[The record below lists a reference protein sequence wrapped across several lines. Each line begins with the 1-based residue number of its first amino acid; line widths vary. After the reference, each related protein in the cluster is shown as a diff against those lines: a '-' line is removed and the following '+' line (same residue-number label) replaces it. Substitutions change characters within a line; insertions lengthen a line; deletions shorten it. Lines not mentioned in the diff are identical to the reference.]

1 MKRILIFTAG
11 FGEGHNTAA
20 RNVRDAIEFLGEDD
34 AQVDIVDLF
43 DSCYGRFNELM
54 RQAYI
59 TAINRT
65 PKLWQ
70 GIYNLLD
77 NTHLVEANID
87 SLVRMKKA
95 MEELLIE
102 GQPDVV
108 ISTYPIYNFLIE
120 EIYKGRPR
128 HFTQITVVT
137 DSISVNS
144 LWYRAASDYYLVP
157 NDDTAHVLSE
167 AGVDTAKIK
176 VFGFPVQLEFAR
188 PSEEYKLPDLAAGDS
203 PRLLYLINSGKKKAP
218 SVIEKLLEHDNWELT
233 IAVGRDEKLRQ
244 LAVKITAGCDDR
256 VRIIGWTNQMPKLMM
271 THHLLITKA
280 GGATVQEAVA
290 GKIPLIINQV
300 VPGQEEGNYEL
311 IRRSNAGA
319 LAEKP
324 KEIITWAE
332 RAFENSGQLCQ
343 TWRKN
348 ISAISQPDSSLQI
361 ARFILDLAVP
371 TNVPATPGDILH
383 AQNDRRESPPSLHPH
398 SDTPVSQRRLL
409 LCDLHTH
416 TTFSDGKLTI
426 SEMVDFYGQRGFD
439 ALCITDHLCDPKR
452 LLGKLVNLTGL
463 VIPPGELNDYFAAI
477 EKEKNRAWKKYGL
490 ILMTGVEFNKDGY
503 TPKTSTHLLGI
514 DLKKPIDPSL
524 GLKETIGE
532 IHAQGALAVA
542 SHPHKMRSIWGK
554 DTLYLWEHQDEFAPL
569 LDAWEIANRD
579 DIFNPVGLKRL
590 PFIANSD
597 LHKPKHIHSWKT
609 LLWCEKDSE
618 AIKECIRI
626 NRDVSITL
634 YRDHRFGYGI
644 DAAPVAEKKPIS
656 DVLSFPQPAAA

>member
-20 RNVRDAIEFLGEDD
+20 RNVRDAIELVGDED
-34 AQVDIVDLF
+34 AQVEIVDLF

-54 RQAYI
+54 RKAYL

-65 PKLWQ
+65 PKIWQ

-77 NTHLVEANID
+77 NTHIVEANLT
-87 SLVRMKKA
+87 SLVRMQKA

-108 ISTYPIYNFLIE
+108 VSTYPIYNFLIE
-120 EIYKGRPR
+120 EIFRSRPR
-128 HFTQITVVT
+128 HFWQITVVT

-144 LWYRAASDYYLVP
+144 LWYRTTSDYYLVP
-157 NDDTAHVLSE
+157 NSDTSRVLQQ
-167 AGVDTAKIK
+167 AGVDEEKIK

-188 PSEEYKLPDLAAGDS
+188 PSEVYTVPDLAAGEA
-203 PRLLYLINSGKKKAP
+203 PKLLYLINSGKKKAP
-218 SVIEKLLEHDNWELT
+218 SVIEKLLEHEDWQLT

-244 LAVKITAGCDDR
+244 VAVEIAADAGER
-256 VRIIGWTNQMPKLMM
+256 VRILGWTNQLPKLMM
-271 THHLLITKA
+271 THNLIITKA
-280 GGATVQEAVA
+280 GGATVQEAIA

-311 IRRSNAGA
+311 IRRANAGA
-319 LAEKP
+319 LAERP
-324 KEIITWAE
+324 KEIVTWAE
-332 RAFENSGQLCQ
+332 RAFENSGKVCQL
-343 TWRKN
+343 WKKN
-348 ISAISQPDSSLQI
+348 ITAISQPDSALQI
-361 ARFILDLAVP
+361 ARFLLDLAVP
-371 TNVPATPGDILH
+371 SNVPA
-383 AQNDRRESPPSLHPH
+383 APSALFQTAPVTTQTLHPH
-398 SDTPVSQRRLL
+398 SEPARETKRLL

-439 ALCITDHLCDPKR
+439 TLCITDHLCDPKR

-463 VIPPGELNDYFAAI
+463 VIPPGELKDYFAAI
-477 EKEKNRAWKKYGL
+477 EKEKNRAWKKYEL
-490 ILMTGVEFNKDGY
+490 ILMTGIEFNKDGY

-514 DLKKPIDPSL
+514 DLKTPIDPSL
-524 GLKETIGE
+524 DLKQTIGE
-532 IHAQGALAVA
+532 IHAQGGLAVA

-609 LLWCEKDSE
+609 LLYCEKDAE
-618 AIKECIRI
+618 AIKECIRV

-634 YRDHRFGYGI
+634 YRDHRFGNQI
-644 DAAPVAEKKPIS
+644 ESVPASETKALPVPA
-656 DVLSFPQPAAA
+656 VLDFPEATAAA